1 LVNKIY
7 VLDTSAVIAGFV
19 PGLTV
24 VDQVTVKEVLEEARD
39 LCSRLE
45 FETAVGAGKV
55 SVVEPSK
62 ESLLKVRNKVGQ
74 TGDRVSDVDIKVLAV
89 ALDLQ
94 LSGKLPE
101 IVTDDYAIQNL
112 ASLFGLSYSK
122 VGMPGITEVFSWEMV
137 CPACGRKYPP
147 NASKCE
153 ACGTQLKRKPKK

>member
-1 LVNKIY
+1 LVKKIY

-19 PGLTV
+19 PGLT
-24 VDQVTVKEVLEEARD
+24 DAEQVTVKEVLEEARD

-45 FETAVGAGKV
+45 FETAVSTGMV

-62 ESLLKVRNKVGQ
+62 ESLLKVREKVGQ
-74 TGDRVSDVDIKVLAV
+74 TGDSVSEVDIKVLAT

-94 LSGKLPE
+94 LSGKLPK
-101 IVTDDYAIQNL
+101 ILTDDYGIQNL
-112 ASLFGLSYSK
+112 ASLFGISYSK

-147 NASKCE
+147 NASRCE
-153 ACGTQLKRKPKK
+153 ACGTHLRRKPKK